1 MNLQD
6 SVEFLSSMANN
17 YERESELW
25 QMEAWDETGDRE
37 KSLEKSMACSKKADA
52 IRTVL
57 NALGR

>member
-1 MNLQD
+1 MNPQD
-6 SVEFLSSMANN
+6 AIEFLSNMADS
-17 YERESELW
+17 YESESELW
-25 QMEAWDETGDRE
+25 QMEAWDDTGDRE

>member
-6 SVEFLSSMANN
+6 AIEFLSNMADS
-17 YERESELW
+17 YEDESELW
-25 QMEAWDETGDRE
+25 QNGSLGRDDRE

-57 NALGR
+57 NALSR

>member
-1 MNLQD
+1 
-6 SVEFLSSMANN
+6 MANN

-25 QMEAWDETGDRE
+25 QMEAWDETGDRD
-37 KSLEKSMACSKKADA
+37 KSLEKSMACSKNADA